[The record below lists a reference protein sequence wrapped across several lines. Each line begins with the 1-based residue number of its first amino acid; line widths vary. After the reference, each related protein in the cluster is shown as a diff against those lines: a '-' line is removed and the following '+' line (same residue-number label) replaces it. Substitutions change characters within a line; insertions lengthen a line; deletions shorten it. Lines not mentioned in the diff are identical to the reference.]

1 MDGPQASVGHDRV
14 GRARALSNATAC
26 PTLQPNSTPQLA
38 GSTGNEVD
46 PPSPM
51 LDFAL
56 LVKEKLEPIIR
67 SCLHPVSNGK
77 AEGINS
83 QPMAIQRSARGFRSH
98 ASSILAGDEVIQHA
112 PNGSLHFDTGG
123 AGGGGFVN
131 CSRVGCLGNSR
142 YFIAIIASSTVTI
155 YRYRYGAASQVFCR
169 RWVKVKSIL
178 GTSLN
183 DILIPIR
190 AVTIQ

>member
-1 MDGPQASVGHDRV
+1 
-14 GRARALSNATAC
+14 
-26 PTLQPNSTPQLA
+26 
-38 GSTGNEVD
+38 
-46 PPSPM
+46 M

-123 AGGGGFVN
+123 AGGGGI
-131 CSRVGCLGNSR
+131 RKLL
-142 YFIAIIASSTVTI
+142 
-155 YRYRYGAASQVFCR
+155 
-169 RWVKVKSIL
+169 KSGL
-178 GTSLN
+178 L
-183 DILIPIR
+183 R
-190 AVTIQ
+190 